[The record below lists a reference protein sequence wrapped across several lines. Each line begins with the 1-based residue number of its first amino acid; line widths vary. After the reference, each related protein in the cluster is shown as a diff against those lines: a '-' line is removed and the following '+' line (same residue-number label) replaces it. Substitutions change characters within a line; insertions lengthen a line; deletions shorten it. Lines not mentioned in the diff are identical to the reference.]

1 MDWNEQV
8 EKVMINHS
16 TKEMTSQLLSEMPEV
31 VQVTIIQEEKM
42 HLLQTASCN
51 MEYYKIKE
59 FSGQWK
65 MERVW
70 TE

>member
-1 MDWNEQV
+1 
-8 EKVMINHS
+8 MINHS

-59 FSGQWK
+59 FSGQ
-65 MERVW
+65 
-70 TE
+70 